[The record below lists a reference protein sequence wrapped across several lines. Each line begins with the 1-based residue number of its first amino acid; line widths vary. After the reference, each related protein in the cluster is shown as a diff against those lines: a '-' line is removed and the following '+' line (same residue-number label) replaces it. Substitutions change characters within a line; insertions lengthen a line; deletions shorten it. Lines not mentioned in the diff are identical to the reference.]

1 MKPMTAPEIARAC
14 GALPADALL
23 YGEALNEAMARYDIN
38 TKQRRAAFLATV
50 AVESAY
56 LSKVQE
62 GLFYRDPARLV
73 AIFPRAFKT
82 VEAAQ
87 PYTKNPH
94 ALSKLLYEGYHG
106 RGLIQLTWQK
116 NYEAF
121 GKAVGMD
128 FVQTPDLLVNPK
140 WAALS
145 AGWFW
150 KTNGCNELADRGDM
164 DAITRVVN
172 GPKKLHLAE
181 RVASYDKAMQWLA

>member
-1 MKPMTAPEIARAC
+1 MKPMTAQEIARAC

-23 YGEALNEAMARYDIN
+23 YGEAMNEAMARYEIN

-50 AVESAY
+50 AIESAY

-62 GLFYRDPARLV
+62 GLYYRDAERL
-73 AIFPRAFKT
+73 ASIFPRAFKT
-82 VEAAQ
+82 VEDAK
-87 PYTKNPH
+87 PYAKNPH

-106 RGLIQLTWQK
+106 RGLIQLTWK
-116 NYEAF
+116 RNYEAC
-121 GKAVGMD
+121 GKDLGID
-128 FVQTPDLLVNPK
+128 FVTNPDLLTSPM
-140 WAALS
+140 WAAMS

-150 KTNGCNELADRGDM
+150 KTNGCNELADKGDM